1 MTMYL
6 KVHEEREDAAIEATI
21 KSERRHNASNSEITT
36 ILMSEFDLAEEEA
49 VEEIRKYDNSLQ
61 IA

>member
-6 KVHEEREDAAIEATI
+6 KVQEEREEAAIEATI

>member
-1 MTMYL
+1 MTFEM
-6 KVHEEREDAAIEATI
+6 KIQEEREDAAIEATI

-36 ILMSEFDLAEEEA
+36 ILMSEFDLAEDEA
-49 VEEIRKYDNSLQ
+49 AEEIRKYDNSLQ